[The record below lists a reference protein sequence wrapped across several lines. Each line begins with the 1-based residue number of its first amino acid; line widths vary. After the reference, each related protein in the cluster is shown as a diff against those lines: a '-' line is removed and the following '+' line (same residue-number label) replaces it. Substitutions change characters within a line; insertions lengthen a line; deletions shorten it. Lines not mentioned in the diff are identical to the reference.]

1 MKKNLMF
8 AAMLLAVV
16 ALMATSSYA
25 LPLAVGNSVKFEYVN
40 PHAVG
45 GGPFNVFVNG
55 SSEASFKTFCVEET
69 EYITIGDTY
78 LVHSIGN
85 TAILSNWDLK
95 DEVAWLYTQYYTG
108 AIMDGPGIQEAIWYY
123 TPGSKGEP
131 ANQLANDA
139 ANAVNGGWKNNG
151 RVQIFN
157 PVEVVASQE
166 AIIHKQ
172 SMLVYVPEPSTM
184 LLMGLGMLGLGLL
197 SRKRRAR

>member
-69 EYITIGDTY
+69 EYITIDATYFVDSIQDTAK
-78 LVHSIGN
+78 LTGWVLN
-85 TAILSNWDLK
+85 DQ
-95 DEVAWLYTQYYTG
+95 VAWLYTQYYTG
-108 AIMDGPGIQEAIWYY
+108 AEGDGAGIQEAIWWF
-123 TPGSKGEP
+123 TPGARGINNSLV
-131 ANQLANDA
+131 AS
-139 ANAVNGGWKNNG
+139 ANAAVAGGWKNNG